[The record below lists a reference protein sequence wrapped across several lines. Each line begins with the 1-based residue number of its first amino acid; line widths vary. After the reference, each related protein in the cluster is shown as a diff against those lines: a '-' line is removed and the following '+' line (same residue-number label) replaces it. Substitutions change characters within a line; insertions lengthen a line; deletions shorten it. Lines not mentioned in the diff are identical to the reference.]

1 MAASAGVRTVAPAVA
16 ERIQGTQTS
25 RFRALL
31 AATAIGAAAAVAVYR
46 LLRSAPT
53 GEDSE

>member
-1 MAASAGVRTVAPAVA
+1 VPASAAVRTVAPAIA
-16 ERIQGTQTS
+16 ERIQGAQPS

-46 LLRSAPT
+46 VLRSAPT
-53 GEDSE
+53 SENSE